1 MLFSCSIEFKRSSR
15 KECGNP
21 GLKTALQDSSGG
33 QEPMSTT
40 TSFSLLGTMG
50 ADDNYEWTGADQS
63 LFRALHKVFLSNYC
77 AISQIMLTK
86 TCQQVCFPT
95 VPLHLLCHLCLNAYQ
110 KMLARFLNVY
120 YAICDIM
127 ITRI

>member
-1 MLFSCSIEFKRSSR
+1 MLCSCSIEFKRNPR
-15 KECGNP
+15 KDCGNA
-21 GLKTALQDSSGG
+21 GLKTALQDSNGG

-86 TCQQVCFPT
+86 TCQQVCFLT
-95 VPLHLLCHLCLNAYQ
+95 VILVILNNAH
-110 KMLARFLNVY
+110 
-120 YAICDIM
+120 
-127 ITRI
+127 

>member
-1 MLFSCSIEFKRSSR
+1 
-15 KECGNP
+15 
-21 GLKTALQDSSGG
+21 
-33 QEPMSTT
+33 MSTT

-86 TCQQVCFPT
+86 TCQQVCF
-95 VPLHLLCHLCLNAYQ
+95 
-110 KMLARFLNVY
+110 
-120 YAICDIM
+120 
-127 ITRI
+127 